1 MLDYDGYSIESGIEK
16 HGKGELSSSAEV
28 DKYGLEEKVQR
39 GGRKLLYLSKRA
51 ANQVFGV
58 KSYTD
63 RNLWQKNGPICT
75 KARNA
80 NLSKLDEAIKHFEV
94 SLSNRPKGGDS
105 GHDFMRERIE
115 ECVQELRQC
124 RSEREGMCKLADRM
138 GAMNMTDDQ
147 FPAL

>member
-1 MLDYDGYSIESGIEK
+1 MKCRRLPPPTSRWVCRLLDFQPV
-16 HGKGELSSSAEV
+16 HAQL
-28 DKYGLEEKVQR
+28 R
-39 GGRKLLYLSKRA
+39 
-51 ANQVFGV
+51 
-58 KSYTD
+58 SYTD
-63 RNLWQKNGPICT
+63 RNLWQKNRPICT